1 MPSFRFEEVEH
12 TADLALKVHG
22 HSLKEVFINAAGGL
36 FSLMADL
43 ESLSASISREVYL
56 KAPDRESL
64 LVDWLNNELLYLHEV
79 EEEIYTRFEIE
90 ALSPTALSAIIWG
103 AKMRASKLTALLR
116 RIVKAATFH
125 DLEIRETED
134 GYLTTVVFDV

>member
-22 HSLKEVFINAAGGL
+22 HSLEEIFANAAYGL

-43 ESLSASISREVYL
+43 ENLPPSFNRKVHLE
-56 KAPDRESL
+56 APDRESL
-64 LVDWLNNELLYLHEV
+64 LVDWLNELLYLHEV

-90 ALSPTALSAIIWG
+90 NLSSTALSATVWG
-103 AKMRASKLTALLR
+103 AKMKASKLT
-116 RIVKAATFH
+116 VKAATFH
-125 DLEIRETED
+125 DLEIRQTED
-134 GYLTTVVFDV
+134 GYLVTVVFDV

>member
-22 HSLKEVFINAAGGL
+22 HSLKEFFANAAYGL

-43 ESLSASISREVYL
+43 EKLAPSVSRAVHLE
-56 KAPDRESL
+56 APDRESL
-64 LVDWLNNELLYLHEV
+64 LVDWLNELLYLHEV

-90 ALSPTALSAIIWG
+90 TLSSTALSATVWG
-103 AKMRASKLTALLR
+103 ARIAASKLT
-116 RIVKAATFH
+116 VKAATFH

>member
-22 HSLKEVFINAAGGL
+22 HSLEEIFANAAYGL

-43 ESLSASISREVYL
+43 ENLPPSFNRKVHLE
-56 KAPDRESL
+56 APDRESL
-64 LVDWLNNELLYLHEV
+64 LVDWLNELLYLHEV

-90 ALSPTALSAIIWG
+90 NLSSTALSATVWG
-103 AKMRASKLTALLR
+103 TKMKASKLT
-116 RIVKAATFH
+116 VKAATFH
-125 DLEIRETED
+125 DLEIRQTED
-134 GYLTTVVFDV
+134 GYLVTVVFDV

>member
-22 HSLKEVFINAAGGL
+22 HSLEEIFANAACGL

-43 ESLSASISREVYL
+43 GKLSPSIHREIHL
-56 KAPDRESL
+56 GAPDRESL
-64 LVDWLNNELLYLHEV
+64 LVDWLNELLYLHEV

-90 ALSPTALSAIIWG
+90 TLSSTTLSATAWG
-103 AKMRASKLTALLR
+103 AKTKASKLT
-116 RIVKAATFH
+116 VKAATFH

-134 GYLTTVVFDV
+134 GYLATVVFDV

>member
-1 MPSFRFEEVEH
+1 MTSFHFEELEH

-22 HSLKEVFINAAGGL
+22 HSLEEIFANAARGM

-43 ESLSASISREVYL
+43 DDLAPSVSREVHL
-56 KAPDRESL
+56 EAPDRESL
-64 LVDWLNNELLYLHEV
+64 LVDWLNELLYLHEV

-90 ALSPTALSAIIWG
+90 ALSPTVLSAIVWG
-103 AKMRASKLTALLR
+103 AKMTSKLT
-116 RIVKAATFH
+116 IKAATFH

-134 GYLTTVVFDV
+134 GYLTTIVFDV

>member
-22 HSLKEVFINAAGGL
+22 QSLEEIFANAAYGL

-43 ESLSASISREVYL
+43 ENLSPSFNREVRL
-56 KAPDRESL
+56 GAPDRESL
-64 LVDWLNNELLYLHEV
+64 LVDWLNELLYLHEV

-90 ALSPTALSAIIWG
+90 SLSSTALSATVWG
-103 AKMRASKLTALLR
+103 TKMKAGELT
-116 RIVKAATFH
+116 VKAATFH
-125 DLEIRETED
+125 DLEIRETEG
-134 GYLTTVVFDV
+134 GYMTTVVFDV

>member
-22 HSLKEVFINAAGGL
+22 HSLKEVFINAACGL
-36 FSLMADL
+36 FGLMADL
-43 ESLSASISREVYL
+43 EGLEPTISHEISL
-56 KAPDRESL
+56 ESLDYEAL
-64 LVDWLNNELLYLHEV
+64 LVDWLNELLYLHEV

-90 ALSPTALSAIIWG
+90 ALSPTALSAITWG
-103 AKMRASKLTALLR
+103 VKMKASKLT
-116 RIVKAATFH
+116 VKAATFH
-125 DLEIRETED
+125 DLEIMETED

>member
-22 HSLKEVFINAAGGL
+22 HSLKEVFANAAYGL

-43 ESLSASISREVYL
+43 DNLSPIFSRKVHL
-56 KAPDRESL
+56 GAPDRESL
-64 LVDWLNNELLYLHEV
+64 LVDWLNELLYLHEV
-79 EEEIYTRFEIE
+79 EEEIYIRFEIE
-90 ALSPTALSAIIWG
+90 ALSSTALSAMVWG
-103 AKMRASKLTALLR
+103 AKMTASKLT
-116 RIVKAATFH
+116 VKAATFH

-134 GYLTTVVFDV
+134 GYLATVVFDV

>member
-22 HSLKEVFINAAGGL
+22 HSLKEVFINAACGL

-43 ESLSASISREVYL
+43 ENLAPSVSREVHL
-56 KAPDRESL
+56 EAPDRESL
-64 LVDWLNNELLYLHEV
+64 LVDWLNELLYLHEV

-90 ALSPTALSAIIWG
+90 TLSSTALSATVWG
-103 AKMRASKLTALLR
+103 TKVKASKLT
-116 RIVKAATFH
+116 VKAATFH

-134 GYLTTVVFDV
+134 GYMTTVVFDV

>member
-22 HSLKEVFINAAGGL
+22 HSLKEVFINAACGL

-43 ESLSASISREVYL
+43 ENPAPSVSREVHL
-56 KAPDRESL
+56 EAPDRESL
-64 LVDWLNNELLYLHEV
+64 LVDWLNELLYLHEV
-79 EEEIYTRFEIE
+79 EEEIYTRFEIKT
-90 ALSPTALSAIIWG
+90 LSSTALSATVWG
-103 AKMRASKLTALLR
+103 TKMKASKLT
-116 RIVKAATFH
+116 VKAATFH

-134 GYLTTVVFDV
+134 GYMTTVVFDV

>member
-22 HSLKEVFINAAGGL
+22 HSLKEVFINAACGL

-56 KAPDRESL
+56 EAPDRECL
-64 LVDWLNNELLYLHEV
+64 LVDWLNELLYLHEV
-79 EEEIYTRFEIE
+79 EEEIYTRFEIK

-103 AKMRASKLTALLR
+103 TKMTASKLA
-116 RIVKAATFH
+116 VKAATFH
-125 DLEIRETED
+125 DLEIMETED

>member
-22 HSLKEVFINAAGGL
+22 HSLEEIFANAACGL

-43 ESLSASISREVYL
+43 ENLSPTVSREVHL
-56 KAPDRESL
+56 GAPDRESL
-64 LVDWLNNELLYLHEV
+64 LVDWLNELLYLHEV

-90 ALSPTALSAIIWG
+90 TLSSTALSAIVWG
-103 AKMRASKLTALLR
+103 AKMKASKLT
-116 RIVKAATFH
+116 VKAATFH
-125 DLEIRETED
+125 DLEIREAKD
-134 GYLTTVVFDV
+134 GYLATIVFDV

>member
-22 HSLKEVFINAAGGL
+22 HSLKEVFINAACGL

-43 ESLSASISREVYL
+43 ENLAPSVSREVHL
-56 KAPDRESL
+56 EAPDRESL
-64 LVDWLNNELLYLHEV
+64 LVDWLNELLYLHEV

-90 ALSPTALSAIIWG
+90 TLSSTALSATVW
-103 AKMRASKLTALLR
+103 ATKMKASKLT
-116 RIVKAATFH
+116 VKAATFH
-125 DLEIRETED
+125 DLEIKETED
-134 GYLTTVVFDV
+134 GYMTTVVFDV

>member
-22 HSLKEVFINAAGGL
+22 HSLKELFINAACGL

-43 ESLSASISREVYL
+43 ESLSPSVSREIYL
-56 KAPDRESL
+56 EAPDRESL
-64 LVDWLNNELLYLHEV
+64 LVDWLNELLYLHEV